1 MRTLPSPAASAV
13 RPRAADRRLEGAY
26 AALLVAGTALPLS
39 QFLPW
44 LTEYGLDV
52 PRFVRDL
59 FATRIGGFFG
69 WDVVVSVLALLVL
82 AAADQE
88 LPKWQRL
95 AVGGASLLGASV
107 GLPLYLLLRE
117 RRRNR
122 R

>member
-1 MRTLPSPAASAV
+1 MSTLPSPAASTV
-13 RPRAADRRLEGAY
+13 RAPAGDRRLEAAY
-26 AALLVAGTALPLS
+26 ATLLVAGTTLPLS

-44 LTEYGLDV
+44 LAEYGLDV

-59 FATRIGGFFG
+59 FANRIGGFFG
-69 WDVVVSVLALLVL
+69 WDVVVSVLTLLVL
-82 AAADQE
+82 AASDQE
-88 LPKWQRL
+88 LPKGQRL
-95 AVGGASLLGASV
+95 AVGAASLLGASV